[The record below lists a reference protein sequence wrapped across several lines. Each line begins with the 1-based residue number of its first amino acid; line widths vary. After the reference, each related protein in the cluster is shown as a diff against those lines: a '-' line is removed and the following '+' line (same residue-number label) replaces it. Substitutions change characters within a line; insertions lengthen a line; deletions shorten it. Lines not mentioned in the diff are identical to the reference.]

1 MSFQTSDYL
10 RHILDETAYLIASSP
25 QLDQA
30 SLKQD
35 ATLRRAFVRSI
46 EVIGEATL
54 RLPKEYRQA
63 HTQVDWQLLIGLSDR
78 LLHAYFGVDYDL
90 VWDVVVNKVPLWQ
103 DQISELLEKGARD
116 G

>member
-10 RHILDETAYLIASSP
+10 RHILDETAYLIQSSP
-25 QLDQA
+25 ATDKA
-30 SLKQD
+30 SFKQD

-54 RLPKEYRQA
+54 RLPQTYRQA
-63 HTQVDWQLLIGLSDR
+63 HTQIDWRSLIGLSDR

-103 DQISELLEKGARD
+103 SQIAELLEKEEAL
-116 G
+116 

>member
-25 QLDQA
+25 NLEKA
-30 SLKQD
+30 SFRQD

-46 EVIGEATL
+46 KVIGEATQ
-54 RLPKEYRQA
+54 RLPRDYRKA
-63 HTQVDWQLLIGLSDR
+63 HPQVDWRSLTGLSDR

-90 VWDVVVNKVPLWQ
+90 VWDVVINKVPLWQ
-103 DQISELLEKGARD
+103 EQISELLTKEDAE
-116 G
+116 